1 MVELAD
7 ARIRSTLF
15 MVVNTMRS
23 PVLPTARL
31 LGAVAIAMLSG
42 VLCAWLV
49 LQPPSLGLGFRH
61 TAEGA
66 TLRLATVDAQGP
78 DAAHAGDSLVALSS
92 TAHGAIMLETR
103 DLIEEPDFLD
113 QWVDEDAFYA
123 RQSAIRAILTAPDVT
138 LTLRDSAG
146 AERRVS
152 VVPHARPLSSLPLIF
167 WLQLL
172 FGAAGL
178 IIGTWVWALRPA
190 DWGPRAYALTGAC
203 FLIFA
208 HAAAVYSAREI
219 ALSGPLFRALS
230 GINHFGSIHFGAA
243 LCALF
248 LVYPIRL
255 TSARVPIG
263 LGVAAFVWWLLCVTR
278 VMPDQD
284 WGSRFPVM
292 LTMLGAL
299 IISIVQWRRTRGDP
313 AARTV
318 LRWFAVSV
326 LTGCGTFVGLIAVA
340 SAIGGL
346 PPIPQ
351 GYAFG
356 FFVLMYAGLAIGLRQ
371 YRLFDL
377 DQWAYRILF
386 WGLTIAVILA
396 IDLWMIG
403 SARSGTAQTLT
414 LIAVLALGTL
424 PLRRWIWA
432 KLIDR
437 KQLAPEQLFEKALH
451 VTYAVSDVERD
462 ARWRALLVELF
473 DPLHAAPDGALN
485 ASRDVKAV
493 ALMATGQ
500 ELAVPAVASSP
511 ALRLTYADGGKRLF
525 TPADEKLVQT
535 LVTLMQSAN
544 DSRLAYD
551 AGVSRERTRIARD
564 LHDTVSSPL
573 LAGLA
578 PLAGDAPDGA
588 RMHAVQNEIRRAVRG
603 MRSVVSGDA
612 VAAAPLADCIAD
624 ARFAAVERLTAA
636 GLSVEWPVVEL
647 GESVLGPDERH
658 ALTAF
663 LQESITNVIRHA
675 GATSVAVRVRVTDD
689 ELRCTIVDDGKGFAP
704 DLTRTGDGL
713 PNLRARAEALHGL
726 SSIGPRRDGH
736 AGTEVSLVAALNGSP
751 VQS

>member
-1 MVELAD
+1 
-7 ARIRSTLF
+7 
-15 MVVNTMRS
+15 MRT

-31 LGAVAIAMLSG
+31 LGAVAIAMCSG

-49 LQPPSLGLGFRH
+49 LRPPSLGLAFRH

-66 TLRLATVDAQGP
+66 TLRLADTNHQGP
-78 DAAHAGDSLVALSS
+78 DAAHAGDSLVALS
-92 TAHGAIMLETR
+92 TEVHGTIVLETR

-113 QWVDEDAFYA
+113 QWSEEDAFYA
-123 RQSAIRAILTAPDVT
+123 RQSVIHSMLSAPSVT
-138 LTLRDSAG
+138 LTLRDSVG
-146 AERRVS
+146 VDRRVA
-152 VVPHARPLSSLPLIF
+152 VTPRARALSSLPLIF

-178 IIGTWVWALRPA
+178 IIGTWVWALRPT

-208 HAAAVYSAREI
+208 HAAAIYSAREI
-219 ALSGPLFRALS
+219 ALPGPLFRTLS

-248 LVYPIRL
+248 LAYPIRL
-255 TSARVPIG
+255 TGSRVPIG
-263 LGVAAFVWWLLCVTR
+263 LGIAAFLWWLACVTR

-299 IISIVQWRRTRGDP
+299 VISIVQWRRTRGDP

-326 LTGCGTFVGLIAVA
+326 LTGCGTFVGLIAVT

-386 WGLTIAVILA
+386 WGLTIAIIVA
-396 IDLWMIG
+396 IDLWMLG
-403 SARSGTAQTLT
+403 SAQSATTQTLT
-414 LIAVLALGTL
+414 LVSVIALGTL

-437 KQLAPEQLFEKALH
+437 KQIAPEQLFEKALH
-451 VTYAVSDVERD
+451 VTYAVSDAERD

-485 ASRDVKAV
+485 ESRDVRAV

-525 TPADEKLVQT
+525 TPADEKLVRT

-551 AGVSRERTRIARD
+551 AGVNRERTRIARD

-578 PLAGDAPDGA
+578 PLAGDAADGA

-612 VAAAPLADCIAD
+612 VSAAPLADCIAD

-636 GLSVEWPVVEL
+636 GLQVEWPVVQL
-647 GESVLGPDERH
+647 GDAVLGPDERH

-675 GATSVAVRVRVTDD
+675 SATSVAVRVSVNGD
-689 ELRCTIVDDGKGFAP
+689 ELRCTIIDDGKGFAP

-713 PNLRARAEALHGL
+713 PNLRARAAALHGE
-726 SSIGPRRDGH
+726 STIGPRRDGRS
-736 AGTEVSLVAALNGSP
+736 GTEVSLVAALSGSTAP
-751 VQS
+751 S